1 MEGTGTA
8 ARATV
13 SVRGEVDAGNAK
25 HFAHTVREACVGC
38 SALVLDLTQ
47 VNFLAFDGAS
57 ALYAIS
63 AHLARED
70 VTWCVVASPAVARVL
85 ELCDPEGLI
94 PAATVTS
101 VRRAKPA

>member
-1 MEGTGTA
+1 MLF
-8 ARATV
+8 R
-13 SVRGEVDAGNAK
+13 SDGNA
-25 HFAHTVREACVGC
+25 
-38 SALVLDLTQ
+38 ALVLDLSA

-94 PAATVTS
+94 PATTIPS
-101 VRRAKPA
+101 VRDAKPA